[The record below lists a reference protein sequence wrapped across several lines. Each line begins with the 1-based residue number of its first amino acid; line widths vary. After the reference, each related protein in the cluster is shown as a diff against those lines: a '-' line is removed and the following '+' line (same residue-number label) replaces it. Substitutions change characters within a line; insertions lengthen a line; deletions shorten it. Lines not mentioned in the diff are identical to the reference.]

1 MALRGEGVRE
11 KLLVSIL
18 KKPGRCLPGSKRGID
33 PRLSPSGVGGEN
45 LEFLRDAEPDDAR
58 IEREDVGRQA
68 GIVRVQEGIGDR
80 RLVDRKS
87 TRLNPVTNAHLVCRL
102 LLENKKTTKQ
112 TIYINN
118 IKQKKS
124 EDTHSYQ

>member
-80 RLVDRKS
+80 RLVEDILHIGLERQIVG
-87 TRLNPVTNAHLVCRL
+87 TTIGNASCKERACQYV
-102 LLENKKTTKQ
+102 
-112 TIYINN
+112 
-118 IKQKKS
+118 
-124 EDTHSYQ
+124 